1 MIPMRLRLIWI
12 LSVGGKDVSEK
23 FYFLGGG
30 GFAIELYEYMSSE
43 NIEILGYYA
52 QSDSPDLSVYIPWMG
67 DMDEKEYADFDRDAK
82 YILAVRLIK
91 YRDKM
96 IRFMDRM
103 NLEAGSFVSSL
114 AYRSR
119 FAKLGKGAVVFP
131 NAMITGNP
139 VVGDFLFMDAFSIIS
154 HGDIMGNNIV
164 IGPGVI
170 VTGDSEI
177 GNGVTFGVNSAI
189 LPGTKIGNNVEIA
202 INTYPRRRVPDG
214 SSIIAPPGKSF
225 GKNLNKNFDN
235 KGTVNTVGEETGHD

>member
-1 MIPMRLRLIWI
+1 M
-12 LSVGGKDVSEK
+12 KEK

-30 GFAIELYEYMSSE
+30 GFAIELYEYMVSE
-43 NIEILGYYA
+43 GKTVLGYYA
-52 QSDSPDLSVYIPWMG
+52 QEDSVELSHYIPWMG
-67 DMDEKEYADFDRDAK
+67 DMDKMPYEKFDRTAQ

-91 YRDKM
+91 YREKI
-96 IRFMDRM
+96 IRFMEQMD
-103 NLEAGSFVSSL
+103 LTSGTFISSQ
-114 AYRSR
+114 AYYSK
-119 FAKLGKGAVVFP
+119 FAKIGKGAVVFP

-139 VVGDFLFMDAFSIIS
+139 VVGDFIFMDAFSIIS
-154 HGDIMGNNIV
+154 HGDIIGNNIV

-214 SSIIAPPGKSF
+214 SSILTPPGKNF
-225 GKNLNKNFDN
+225 GKGLNKNFKKDN
-235 KGTVNTVGEETGHD
+235 

>member
-1 MIPMRLRLIWI
+1 ME
-12 LSVGGKDVSEK
+12 EK
-23 FYFLGGG
+23 YYFLGGG

-43 NIEILGYYA
+43 GKTVLGYYA
-52 QSDSPDLSVYIPWMG
+52 QEESSELSKYIPWMG
-67 DMDEKEYADFDRDAK
+67 DMDKTPYEKFDRTAQ

-91 YRDKM
+91 YRAKM
-96 IRFMDRM
+96 IQFMEQMDLM
-103 NLEAGSFVSSL
+103 PGSFISSM
-114 AYRSR
+114 AYYSK
-119 FAKLGKGAVVFP
+119 FARIGKGAIAFP

-154 HGDIMGNNIV
+154 HGDIIGNNIV

-214 SSIIAPPGKSF
+214 SSILTSPGKNF
-225 GKNLNKNFDN
+225 GRGLNKNFKAND
-235 KGTVNTVGEETGHD
+235 

>member
-1 MIPMRLRLIWI
+1 MME
-12 LSVGGKDVSEK
+12 EK
-23 FYFLGGG
+23 YYFLGGG

-43 NIEILGYYA
+43 GKTILGYYA
-52 QSDSPDLSVYIPWMG
+52 QSESPELSEFIPWMG
-67 DMDEKEYADFDRDAK
+67 DMDKKSYEEFDREAK

-96 IRFMDRM
+96 IRFMEKM
-103 NLEAGSFVSSL
+103 NLEAGSFISSK

-119 FAKLGKGAVVFP
+119 FAKLGKGIIAFP

-154 HGDIMGNNIV
+154 HGDLMGNNIV

-214 SSIIAPPGKSF
+214 SSIISPPGKNF
-225 GKNLNKNFDN
+225 GKGINKNFTQTNNQKSHDISMEEN
-235 KGTVNTVGEETGHD
+235 KDE